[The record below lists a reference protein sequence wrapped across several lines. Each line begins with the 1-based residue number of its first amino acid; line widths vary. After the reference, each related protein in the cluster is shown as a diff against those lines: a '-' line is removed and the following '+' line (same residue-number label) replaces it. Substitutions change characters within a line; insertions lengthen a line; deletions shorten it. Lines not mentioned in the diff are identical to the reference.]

1 MARNPINP
9 DTLLFQISVL
19 KRNLEKGW
27 SIPVSMRKA
36 RINQGQHSELLK
48 IPEYKALIESYKRQ
62 FHKRG
67 WD

>member
-36 RINQGQHSELLK
+36 RIKQLQHTELLK
-48 IPEYKALIESYKRQ
+48 IPEYKALIDSYKRQ